1 MVLYFC
7 NYINS
12 FESTLFKI
20 SYVFFFFL
28 GFSDAEILALRAKLR
43 IMQEEMEQI
52 SSDYYKK
59 VYLLIAVIQ
68 LYCLASILYCLA
80 SALYTWKETMI
91 KYYLIYLN
99 LRSFHNSGKCFD
111 DYNLSV

>member
-1 MVLYFC
+1 M
-7 NYINS
+7 
-12 FESTLFKI
+12 
-20 SYVFFFFL
+20 FFFYFFL

-59 VYLLIAVIQ
+59 VYLLIAIIQ
-68 LYCLASILYCLA
+68 LVCLASIL
-80 SALYTWKETMI
+80 LYTWKETMI